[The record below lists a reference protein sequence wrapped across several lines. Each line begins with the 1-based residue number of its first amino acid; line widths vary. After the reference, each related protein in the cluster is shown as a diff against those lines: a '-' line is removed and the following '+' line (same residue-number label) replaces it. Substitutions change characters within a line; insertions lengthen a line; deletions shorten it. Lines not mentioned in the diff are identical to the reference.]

1 MTSCF
6 EYRRLFPIPENS
18 TTPVKKGRPK
28 ELKFDIP
35 EKLLT
40 VNAKRVCSGSVATGS
55 FLFLKLQY
63 LQRHSL
69 TNQSSPLAI
78 PSSVP
83 WRRKFGTRYPGH
95 ALFYSIIV
103 IFPSVKFLH
112 QIHSCLLVVSG
123 KECIISGSPPDT
135 TPTTFMWQKYVSL
148 ISPRTDDLKR
158 H

>member
-35 EKLLT
+35 QKFLI
-40 VNAKRVCSGSVATGS
+40 VNAKRVCSGSVVTGS
-55 FLFLKLQY
+55 FPYLELKY
-63 LQRHSL
+63 LRRHSL

-78 PSSVP
+78 SSSVA

-95 ALFYSIIV
+95 ALFYPIIV

-112 QIHSCLLVVSG
+112 QIHICLLVVSS
-123 KECIISGSPPDT
+123 KEGIISGSPPDS
-135 TPTTFMWQKYVSL
+135 TPTTFMREKYFSL
-148 ISPRTDDLKR
+148 ISPRTEDLKR
-158 H
+158 Y